1 MKEDGYRSLHGAG
14 KTEAGEGEGGNG
26 ERKDLGNF
34 GPDLPVLGRVCSGS
48 PVFPSCSPSFSVYKS
63 RLLCVPPLSLIQAR
77 RKPKSRRPSTNRTC
91 SIIWPNLPCLMTRK
105 KGISLNSRGRTTAI
119 SEKTVRPSSSS
130 DSVFSCYPGWL
141 LFLSCNEPS
150 VRYVP
155 STPSLPFSIVPS
167 LPPFFL
173 PSLLPLNQGSSLTWA
188 NANDAP
194 P

>member
-1 MKEDGYRSLHGAG
+1 MEKGRIWGISVPIS
-14 KTEAGEGEGGNG
+14 
-26 ERKDLGNF
+26 RFLGMF
-34 GPDLPVLGRVCSGS
+34 APS
-48 PVFPSCSPSFSVYKS
+48 PPFLPSCSPSFSVYKS
-63 RLLCVPPLSLIQAR
+63 RLLRFPPPFLLQAR

-91 SIIWPNLPCLMTRK
+91 SIIWPNLPCWMTRK

-119 SEKTVRPSSSS
+119 SEKTVRSSSSS
-130 DSVFSCYPGWL
+130 DSVFSCSPGWL

-155 STPSLPFSIVPS
+155 STPSLPFSIFPS

-188 NANDAP
+188 NANAAP